1 MKLSTKNITLI
12 AVFAGVF
19 YILST
24 LPGVPIIGA
33 AAGKIDLVLAAL
45 GPVYGIILGPWLGGI
60 AAFLGAIISWWLP
73 PGTPG
78 IFGLVM
84 TPCPLIGA
92 LVAGGLSTKKYGNK
106 GWIISLAI
114 MGVLILGWYA
124 TWVGMSAPLYPI
136 MHIAA
141 LVIILV
147 FQHRISDWIWSEYK
161 VKNTI
166 GVALAS
172 YCGIMADH
180 MTGNL
185 VFINTLG
192 IVFPWAAIEKWL
204 QSLGLP
210 DVPSLFM
217 YMLPVS
223 ASERAVIIVAA
234 IIIGSTLL
242 IALRKARL
250 IQEA

>member
-1 MKLSTKNITLI
+1 MKISTKNITLT

-24 LPGVPIIGA
+24 LPGIPIIG

-45 GPVYGIILGPWLGGI
+45 GPIYGTILGPWLGGI

-78 IFGLVM
+78 ISGLVM

-92 LVAGGLSTKKYGNK
+92 LVAGGLSTRKYEDR
-106 GWIISLAI
+106 GWIISLVV
-114 MGVLILGWYA
+114 MGALVLGWYA
-124 TWVGMSAPLYPI
+124 TWVGMAAPLYPI
-136 MHIAA
+136 MHMVA
-141 LVIILV
+141 LSIILL
-147 FQHRISDWIWSEYK
+147 FRHNISELIWSENK
-161 VKNTI
+161 AKSTL
-166 GVALAS
+166 GVTLAS
-172 YCGIMADH
+172 YCGVMADH
-180 MTGNL
+180 MAGNL
-185 VFINTLG
+185 IFINTLG
-192 IVFPWAAIEKWL
+192 IVFSWEGIEKWL

-210 DVPSLFM
+210 DIPSLFM
-217 YMLPVS
+217 YMLPIS
-223 ASERAVIIVAA
+223 ASERAIILVAA
-234 IIIGSTLL
+234 IIIGSALL